1 MTCFLYLRTIFIGIA
16 QASLERVLNSLPE
29 GLMVAFLAWLLLRI
43 VGRRNAGTRFAVWFI
58 ALITV
63 AAMPLFAGIQILLS
77 KNAAF
82 SGTLSGHLHLSLPLF
97 WSVPIFALWA
107 SGVCLACARLMAG
120 LYQVRSIRKS
130 CVAISLEELNAV
142 LRECVQDV
150 FKQSKVSASITLAES
165 DRVRVPSAM
174 GFLRPMIVFPSG
186 SLGSFAPDELAAV
199 LTHELAHVQRRDAWT
214 NLLQKVIRAIFF
226 FHPAV
231 WWIDARLTLEREMAC
246 DDAVL
251 AHMGDPQTYAHCL
264 IELLERS
271 CAKHRW
277 PIVQTAV
284 RRAHEVSLRI
294 TQILDPR
301 RPIAAGVW
309 KGAPAFAGIFSIAC
323 IAVLLCTPQ
332 WVIFSSATLKTQ
344 KQDTPV
350 RVPTTVR
357 DAPEAEM
364 VPASLHLEKSAKHHK
379 RLGSGPY
386 AIAKDNAIASPSP
399 SLIAEAAKTSLNQK
413 AIPVLSTYMF
423 VETTAIKGSRSTI
436 QGLTGSQLSRFGVYK
451 YGGYCWWFQERMQE
465 TA

>member
-82 SGTLSGHLHLSLPLF
+82 SGTPSGHLHLSLPLF

-199 LTHELAHVQRRDAWT
+199 LTHELAHVRRRDAWT

-264 IELLERS
+264 IEL
-271 CAKHRW
+271 
-277 PIVQTAV
+277 
-284 RRAHEVSLRI
+284 
-294 TQILDPR
+294 
-301 RPIAAGVW
+301 
-309 KGAPAFAGIFSIAC
+309 
-323 IAVLLCTPQ
+323 
-332 WVIFSSATLKTQ
+332 
-344 KQDTPV
+344 
-350 RVPTTVR
+350 
-357 DAPEAEM
+357 
-364 VPASLHLEKSAKHHK
+364 
-379 RLGSGPY
+379 
-386 AIAKDNAIASPSP
+386 
-399 SLIAEAAKTSLNQK
+399 
-413 AIPVLSTYMF
+413 
-423 VETTAIKGSRSTI
+423 
-436 QGLTGSQLSRFGVYK
+436 
-451 YGGYCWWFQERMQE
+451 
-465 TA
+465 